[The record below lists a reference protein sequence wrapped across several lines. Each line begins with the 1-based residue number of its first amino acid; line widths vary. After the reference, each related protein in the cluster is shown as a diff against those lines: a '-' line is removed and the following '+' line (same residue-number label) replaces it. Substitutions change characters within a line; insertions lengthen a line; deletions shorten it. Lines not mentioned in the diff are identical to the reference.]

1 LPVNLDIIWSLIVCS
16 PRNICT
22 ASIPDFAELI
32 YVNGRGRKVH
42 PDTHVN
48 KIIYTF
54 TLSKRVN
61 SEVPSSQVTI
71 HYYR

>member
-1 LPVNLDIIWSLIVCS
+1 VL
-16 PRNICT
+16 T
-22 ASIPDFAELI
+22 